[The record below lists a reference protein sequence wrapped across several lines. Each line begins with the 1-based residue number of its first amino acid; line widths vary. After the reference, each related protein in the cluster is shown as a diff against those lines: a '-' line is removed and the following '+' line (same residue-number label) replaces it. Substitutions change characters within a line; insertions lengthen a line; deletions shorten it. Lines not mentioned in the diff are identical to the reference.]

1 MNEHAPGWY
10 EHEGERRYWDGS
22 QWTHSS
28 SASAAATP
36 PQPTPMPPTPPVAS
50 QVVPYSPPPAYGA
63 GAPPFGA
70 APPPYGS
77 AQPPYGAGQPPYP
90 GGVPVARKEP
100 AIALLISFLIPGV
113 GSMMNGDVGAG
124 VGFLGL
130 YIFGIV
136 MIVCL
141 GWILV
146 GLIGIPLMLVA
157 WGWGMFH
164 AYQGAVDFNRRAGYQ
179 N

>member
-10 EHEGERRYWDGS
+10 EHDGERRYWDGY

-28 SASAAATP
+28 SAPPASATP
-36 PQPTPMPPTPPVAS
+36 PPPPTPAVPS
-50 QVVPYSPPPAYGA
+50 QVVPYAPPPVHGA

-70 APPPYGS
+70 AQPAFGAAQSPFGS
-77 AQPPYGAGQPPYP
+77 PQPPYP
-90 GGVPVARKEP
+90 GGLPTARKEP

-130 YIFGIV
+130 YIFGLLLVI
-136 MIVCL
+136 CL
-141 GWILV
+141 GWIIIGFI
-146 GLIGIPLMLVA
+146 GLPMMLVA
-157 WGWGMFH
+157 WGWGMYH

>member
-28 SASAAATP
+28 STPAASTPPPPLATP
-36 PQPTPMPPTPPVAS
+36 PPTPPVTS
-50 QVVPYSPPPAYGA
+50 QVVPY
-63 GAPPFGA
+63 
-70 APPPYGS
+70 APPPMYGS
-77 AQPPYGAGQPPYP
+77 GQPPYP
-90 GGVPVARKEP
+90 GGIPVARKEP
-100 AIALLISFLIPGV
+100 AIALVVSFLIPGV

-130 YIFGIV
+130 YIFGLVLVI
-136 MIVCL
+136 CL
-141 GWILV
+141 GWILIGFI
-146 GLIGIPLMLVA
+146 GLPIMLVA
-157 WGWGMFH
+157 WGWSMYH

>member
-10 EHEGERRYWDGS
+10 EHQGERRYWDGS
-22 QWTHSS
+22 QWTHS
-28 SASAAATP
+28 ASTPAAPATP
-36 PQPTPMPPTPPVAS
+36 PPLPPPPVPG
-50 QVVPYSPPPAYGA
+50 QVVPYTPPPTYGA

-70 APPPYGS
+70 AQSPF
-77 AQPPYGAGQPPYP
+77 GAI
-90 GGVPVARKEP
+90 PVARKEP

-113 GSMMNGDVGAG
+113 GSMMNGDVSPG

-130 YIFGIV
+130 YIFGVV

-141 GWILV
+141 GWFFGL
-146 GLIGIPLMLVA
+146 GLIIGLPLMLVA
-157 WGWGMFH
+157 WGWGMYH

>member
-28 SASAAATP
+28 STP
-36 PQPTPMPPTPPVAS
+36 APSPTPPPPPAPLPAPPAAS
-50 QVVPYSPPPAYGA
+50 QVVPYAPPPVYGA
-63 GAPPFGA
+63 GAPPFG
-70 APPPYGS
+70 PP
-77 AQPPYGAGQPPYP
+77 QPPYP
-90 GGVPVARKEP
+90 GGIPVARKEP
-100 AIALLISFLIPGV
+100 AIALVVSFLIPGV

-130 YIFGIV
+130 YVFGLVLVI
-136 MIVCL
+136 CL
-141 GWILV
+141 GWIIIGFI
-146 GLIGIPLMLVA
+146 GLPMMLVA
-157 WGWGMFH
+157 WGWGMYH
-164 AYQGAVDFNRRAGYQ
+164 AYQGAVDFNRRAGYL

>member
-1 MNEHAPGWY
+1 MSEHAPGWY
-10 EHEGERRYWDGS
+10 EHEGERRYWDGT
-22 QWTHSS
+22 QWTHASS
-28 SASAAATP
+28 KPATP
-36 PQPTPMPPTPPVAS
+36 PPPSPTASQPVPN
-50 QVVPYSPPPAYGA
+50 QVVPYAPPPTYGA
-63 GAPPFGA
+63 GAPPFA
-70 APPPYGS
+70 TSSPYPGS
-77 AQPPYGAGQPPYP
+77 PPPYP
-90 GGVPVARKEP
+90 GALPVARKEP
-100 AIALLISFLIPGV
+100 AIALVVSFLIPGV

-141 GWILV
+141 GWFFGL
-146 GLIGIPLMLVA
+146 GLLIGVPLMLVA
-157 WGWGMFH
+157 WGWGMYH